1 MSATPHIKPINA
13 VFCDDI
19 RREVTGKHI
28 LIGVYGGDIILPHL
42 PAPVVLAVW
51 VPFKRENSAEGKIP
65 IEFRVV
71 TTGDDNQ
78 ALGYGSM
85 EITISGAT
93 EEGALTFPALAMMI
107 NRPGALVF
115 QLKQY
120 DEPWQNIASLKVGV
134 QSGSPIVS
142 GPSPPSS
149 QSESVAQELTPRS
162 VPSRPARRRRS

>member
-1 MSATPHIKPINA
+1 MSTTPHIKPIYA

-28 LIGVYGGDIILPHL
+28 LIGVYAGDIILPHL
-42 PAPVVLAVW
+42 PAPVVLSVW
-51 VPFKRENSAEGKIP
+51 VPFKRESSAEGKIP
-65 IEFRVV
+65 VEFRVV
-71 TTGDDNQ
+71 TGDDNQ

-120 DEPWQNIASLKVGV
+120 DELWQTIASLKVGV

-149 QSESVAQELTPRS
+149 QYESVAQELTPRS
-162 VPSRPARRRRS
+162 APSRPARRRRS